1 MRILAALGLATVCLM
16 SASAARAE
24 GGNKEW
30 DGDYGAKAKRR
41 SDFTLGMSG
50 GLGFGKAAGYPNEID
65 KLDDNDYR
73 SSTGVGLD
81 NGGAI
86 WLGVA
91 FNDYVS
97 FGLGI
102 GGLGVSGNDRKAS
115 GGGFIFHVDTY
126 PLFALHRNLQD
137 LGVFANVGAGGLS
150 IEGGPDRADGGSMA
164 YLEGGFV
171 YERWRFWRI
180 STGPSV
186 SLIHMWSTSAS
197 TTGVLLGG
205 RFAFYSGP

>member
-16 SASAARAE
+16 ATSAARAE
-24 GGNKEW
+24 SGNKEW

-50 GLGFGKAAGYPNEID
+50 GFGFGKASGYPNEID
-65 KLDDNDYR
+65 KLDDDSYR

-102 GGLGVSGNDRKAS
+102 GGLGVSGNDRKAG

-126 PLFALHRNLQD
+126 PLFAMHRNLQD

-150 IEGGPDRADGGSMA
+150 IEGGPEVADGGSMA
-164 YLEGGFV
+164 YLEGGLV

-180 STGPSV
+180 AMG
-186 SLIHMWSTSAS
+186 
-197 TTGVLLGG
+197 
-205 RFAFYSGP
+205 

>member
-1 MRILAALGLATVCLM
+1 MRILGALPLTLGLLVAG
-16 SASAARAE
+16 RAGAE
-24 GGNKEW
+24 SGGKEW

-41 SDFTLGMSG
+41 SDFTVGASG
-50 GLGFGKAAGYPNEID
+50 GFGFGKAAGYPNEID
-65 KLDDNDYR
+65 KLDDPQYR

-81 NGGAI
+81 NGGAV

-91 FNDYVS
+91 FNDYLT

-115 GGGFIFHVDTY
+115 GGGFIFHLDAY
-126 PLFALHRNLQD
+126 PLFDLDRNLQD
-137 LGVFANVGAGGLS
+137 LGVFTNVGGGGLS
-150 IEGGPDRADGGSMA
+150 ITGGPDDAEGGSMA
-164 YLEGGFV
+164 YIEGGIV

-186 SLIHMWSTSAS
+186 SLIHMWSDSAS
-197 TTGVLLGG
+197 TTGVLFGG
-205 RFAFYSGP
+205 RFAFYGGP